1 MTDSKIFH
9 VIEGTNG
16 KFEIKYT
23 PFGKKDDTI
32 WQKHNR
38 EIVGTLSGQLNEPK
52 RMEAFKLKSKQDRQI
67 QVQDK
72 IINNLI
78 QIRTDVNI
86 EITKINETQKR
97 LDVVSVNHNAT
108 LTKLS
113 SPPNWLKNHSKLDPL
128 KDIILQEINHCNETK
143 SELNKSRKILLE
155 LIQDIDISIQ
165 RLKDDVISNSTNQEK
180 FKSKP
185 NEYTALL
192 KNQIDNNNNVMKKIR
207 TAPEIASIILEFLH
221 TLKKESTQSS
231 LERRRVIIEK
241 PISLKPLASNAVESK
256 AVESKAVE
264 SKAVVTKMNNVP
276 ELTLEKVESSPIIR
290 SVSIKNPI
298 SLKPLIS
305 EGTAVVKSVNN
316 NGLKLETQKVNL
328 NSSLEKQ

>member
-1 MTDSKIFH
+1 MIDSKIFH
-9 VIEGTNG
+9 VTEETNG
-16 KFEIKYT
+16 KFEIKYI

-32 WQKHNR
+32 WQEHNR
-38 EIVGTLSGQLNEPK
+38 KIVGTLSGQLNEPK
-52 RMEAFKLKSKQDRQI
+52 RMEAFKLKSKQDLQI
-67 QVQDK
+67 QVQDELIKNLTK
-72 IINNLI
+72 IK
-78 QIRTDVNI
+78 TDVNK
-86 EITKINETQKR
+86 ELTKINETQKR
-97 LDVVSVNHNAT
+97 LDKVFVKHNDT
-108 LTKLS
+108 LTQLS
-113 SPPNWLKNHSKLDPL
+113 TPPNWLKNHSKLDPL

-143 SELNKSRKILLE
+143 SELNKSMKILLE
-155 LIQDIDISIQ
+155 LIQDIDKSIQ
-165 RLKDDVISNSTNQEK
+165 RLKDDVISNSTNQKE

-192 KNQIDNNNNVMKKIR
+192 KNQIYNNNNVMKKIR

-241 PISLKPLASNAVESK
+241 PISLKPLISEGTS
-256 AVESKAVE
+256 
-264 SKAVVTKMNNVP
+264 VVKSVNNNG
-276 ELTLEKVESSPIIR
+276 LTLETVESSPIIR
-290 SVSIKNPI
+290 SVSIKEPI

-328 NSSLEKQ
+328 NSSLKKQ